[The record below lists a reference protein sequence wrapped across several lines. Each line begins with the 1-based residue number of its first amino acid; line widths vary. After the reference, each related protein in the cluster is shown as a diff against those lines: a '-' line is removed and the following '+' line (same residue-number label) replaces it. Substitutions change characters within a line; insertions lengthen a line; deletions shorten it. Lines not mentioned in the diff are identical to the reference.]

1 MKHAKNERFSM
12 RDLKHYPINQSIRI
26 EIDFNSDN
34 SHI

>member
-12 RDLKHYPINQSIRI
+12 RNLKHYPINQS